1 MLRPRT
7 GALRRQKSSQ
17 RANMLGY
24 CSAEQRS
31 RNPGVRPSPV
41 AAIPDLQPS
50 PIIGSGTTYD
60 AAPEDGRTPSPK
72 ILAACEHVGLLQC
85 RAAEPQPRS
94 ATVPGRSNPG
104 PPTVSDNWKRD
115 YVRCCA
121 RGRTHSVAKNP
132 RGSRAS
138 WAIGSAEKTKTK

>member
-17 RANMLGY
+17 RAHMLGY

-41 AAIPDLQPS
+41 AAIPDLPPS

-72 ILAACEHVGLLQC
+72 ILAAREQVGLLAVQ
-85 RAAEPQPRS
+85 RRQRQNDGATKLLGWSEDYLFAAGGTDR
-94 ATVPGRSNPG
+94 
-104 PPTVSDNWKRD
+104 
-115 YVRCCA
+115 
-121 RGRTHSVAKNP
+121 
-132 RGSRAS
+132 
-138 WAIGSAEKTKTK
+138 